1 MEQNTSQNDSVK
13 RILIAEDNDSNYMLV
28 RHILKGYELVHVING
43 VEAVKIMKEQDF
55 DMILMDMKMP
65 EMDGLEATRRIRE
78 FNPIIPII
86 AVTANAFDSDKMNAL
101 EAGCNE
107 FVTKPLR
114 KADLLNV
121 VEKY

>member
-1 MEQNTSQNDSVK
+1 MEQNTEQNGSVK

-28 RHILKGYELVHVING
+28 RHILKGYDLVHVING
-43 VEAVKIMKEQDF
+43 AEAVKIMKEQNF

-65 EMDGLEATRRIRE
+65 EMDGLEATRCIRE

-86 AVTANAFDSDKMNAL
+86 AVTANAFDSDKMNAF

-114 KADLLNV
+114 KADLLTV